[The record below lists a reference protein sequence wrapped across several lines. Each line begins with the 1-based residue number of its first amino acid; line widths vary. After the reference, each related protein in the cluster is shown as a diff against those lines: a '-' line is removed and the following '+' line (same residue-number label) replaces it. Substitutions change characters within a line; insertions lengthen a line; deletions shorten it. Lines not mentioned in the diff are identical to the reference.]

1 MTLFVKDW
9 KRFQHFKDRK
19 PPWIKL
25 YREILD
31 DPDWHELSGDNAK
44 ILVSLWLIASED
56 DTHSGM
62 LPCTRKLAF
71 RLRVKESQLNKALT
85 ELSHWLIQDDINMI
99 SSRYQ
104 LDAPETETERETE
117 RETDTFAPSDKSLS
131 AADKKINFDY
141 KLGQW
146 DGIEVKDARGWELAY
161 PALDIETEL
170 FKAAEWVKANPANR
184 KSNWRRFL
192 TNWFSRAQERAPRVS
207 K

>member
-1 MTLFVKDW
+1 MGIKIKNW
-9 KRFQHFKDRK
+9 HKHQHFKDRT

-31 DPDWHELSGDNAK
+31 DPDWHELDGDSAK
-44 ILVSLWLIASED
+44 VLVSLWLIASED
-56 DTHSGM
+56 ETHNGE
-62 LPCTRKLAF
+62 LPCERKLAF
-71 RLRVKESQLNKALT
+71 RLRVKESQLNKTLT
-85 ELSHWLIQDDINMI
+85 KLSHWLIQADIKPI

-104 LDAPETETERETE
+104 LDAPETERETE
-117 RETDTFAPSDKSLS
+117 GEREADTFAPSDKSLN
-131 AADKKINFDY
+131 AADKKISFDY

-146 DGIEVKDARGWELAY
+146 EGIEVKDARGWELAY

-170 FKAAEWVKANPANR
+170 FKAAEWIKANPANR

-192 TNWFSRAQERAPRVS
+192 TNWFSRSQERAPRVN